1 MLSIRDLKID
11 PASLGS
17 TMLLVDVLPVY
28 AYNSGVRSDTV
39 TGFRYMVALPS
50 HALEKLGV
58 KIDGPCQMEKPTEFV
73 SVVFTDLDVSV
84 YESGGKVGITA
95 KAASI
100 RLADASGKVQC
111 ALSGRGGASFGP
123 QPCPRYKG
131 GEYYPPL

>member
-58 KIDGPCQMEKPTEFV
+58 KIDGPC
-73 SVVFTDLDVSV
+73 
-84 YESGGKVGITA
+84 
-95 KAASI
+95 
-100 RLADASGKVQC
+100 
-111 ALSGRGGASFGP
+111 
-123 QPCPRYKG
+123 
-131 GEYYPPL
+131 